1 MRTDKPSQKPL
12 FYGKTEKMEENI
24 MLDMLPKRTARS
36 HKGIYGK
43 VLCIAGSKNMA
54 GAAYLCG
61 YAALRTGAGMVRIFT
76 PEANRI
82 ILQTLLPEAIMT
94 TYEDRDSMI
103 EQLTE
108 AFSWADTVAIGPG
121 LGKSDNSA
129 VLLEQVMKKWNHP
142 MVVDADG
149 LNLLAERMELLEQH
163 EGPLIVTPHVGEFS
177 RLTGLAMKEISEN
190 IPGQAQ
196 AFAKT
201 YHCICVLKDAPS
213 AIGDPDRVT
222 VNTTGNNG
230 MSTAGSGDVLT
241 GIIAGLLG
249 QRMDAED
256 AARLGAWLHGRAGD
270 LAAEKEGT
278 YGLLARHLIE
288 YLPQAMRK
296 GEEL

>member
-12 FYGKTEKMEENI
+12 FYGKTEKMEEKI

-43 VLCIAGSKNMA
+43 VLCIAGSRNMA

-94 TYEDRDSMI
+94 TYEDRDSML

-129 VLLEQVMKKWNHP
+129 VLLEQVMKKWNSS
-142 MVVDADG
+142 DG
-149 LNLLAERMELLEQH
+149 RGCGWTE
-163 EGPLIVTPHVGEFS
+163 S
-177 RLTGLAMKEISEN
+177 
-190 IPGQAQ
+190 
-196 AFAKT
+196 
-201 YHCICVLKDAPS
+201 
-213 AIGDPDRVT
+213 
-222 VNTTGNNG
+222 
-230 MSTAGSGDVLT
+230 SG
-241 GIIAGLLG
+241 
-249 QRMDAED
+249 R
-256 AARLGAWLHGRAGD
+256 
-270 LAAEKEGT
+270 T
-278 YGLLARHLIE
+278 YGTSGTA
-288 YLPQAMRK
+288 
-296 GEEL
+296 

>member
-1 MRTDKPSQKPL
+1 
-12 FYGKTEKMEENI
+12 
-24 MLDMLPKRTARS
+24 MLPKRTARS

-94 TYEDRDSMI
+94 TYEDRDSML

-177 RLTGLAMKEISEN
+177 RLTGLTMKEISEN

-256 AARLGAWLHGRAGD
+256 AARLGVWLHGRAGD

-296 GEEL
+296 GEES